1 MVKIRKYTLKKKHK
15 NRLTGGSDNI
25 RNLNR
30 RERRKLSRTLPKL
43 QAVIRRRISNNSP
56 SPVLPEPPMII
67 PQTSPITVPQ
77 TSPITVPRTYPT
89 TRRRRGW
96 RSQRGTPILWYNLS
110 PEQYLR
116 QTQHYIPILQPI
128 PMPASN
134 IPATEPIPIDSD
146 GNEIINVNDESNN
159 EYILSIDRKGN
170 VTVLKDGSSPIEGGG
185 KSSSRHSPNS
195 TSHPNIS
202 IDGLINIFL
211 HFCNK
216 YEYNSVG
223 LWRNRNVI
231 GREYNNDIRK
241 DVFRLSDA
249 LNEYNASVDDSNQYS
264 INSYMMNESLELI
277 PISFKTLFV
286 DNHDDVGSYYS
297 TIALLDFDLNTVG
310 VDRNGNIVNLLEYA
324 ETYLKREIEIR
335 DELVEVIRNNNEENI
350 NPNVRNWIETA
361 NDEIIDYEW
370 KIDVLRA
377 LYAIKDAKFK
387 ESKRQRESSN
397 YKLANIP
404 DDISNELAKFQ
415 FGGAPVSPDNE
426 FFYSMINND
435 LEGMRKAIESGANV
449 NIQYHHGTSPLIFL
463 AESESPFRGDIEEN
477 IEMVDLLLTNNA
489 NPNLQ
494 DKHGNTALHWAAARG
509 YLKFVEKLIEKK
521 AETNI
526 QNLSGFN
533 PLHSVLEDEEENV
546 IPMNV
551 EPIMKLLI
559 QNGINVNHKDWN
571 ENTPLHL
578 ATENNNSLAIGI
590 LLRAGANE
598 NIRNYN
604 GKTPHEIAL
613 ENINGGRF
621 EVEPEQDA
629 LPSIE
634 AFGAKAL
641 RAFADFRREK
651 AQAYL
656 AGRAQANRRDAT
668 YLAEEAK
675 NEDSYLNSLPNDLE
689 GKIRK
694 MMFGG
699 AWTSNAVWSAVLYGH
714 SPNVKKLKLAIE
726 SGADVNVQ
734 NHNGTTPLICLS
746 SGYRMSIEMVDL
758 LLTNNADPNVQDNY
772 GETALHW
779 AAFRGYLIVV
789 KRLLESENI
798 DINITN
804 EYGGNALHSIFKDEE
819 PGPGNYANF
828 SGEYFDN
835 VEPIVKLLIEKG
847 ININETDDDGKTPL
861 HLAAEQ
867 NHGGAVGILLRAGAD
882 ENIKTYEVYWR
893 NGQTAYELA
902 ENIRNMIELQRDAS
916 VTAMLDDDDAA
927 ASDDDDSTSI
937 DADRRH
943 YIYVKRNCP
952 WHGVIDVLQKTSLSS
967 DNEYSLWAY
976 EPLALNAF
984 HQFHREKA
992 QAYLAEEAKNED
1004 SYLNSLPDE
1013 LEEGIRNMFG
1023 GRNYD
1028 NDLLDAAASKNLEQM
1043 RIAIESG
1050 ANVNVTN
1057 HRSISPLI
1065 SLAKS
1070 WGWLNIEMVD
1080 LLLTNN
1086 ADPNLQDRGGETALH
1101 WAAARGYLEMVKKLL
1116 ESENIDINI
1125 TNIDGR
1131 NALHSIFDDEEEL
1144 FDLEHVE
1151 PIIKLLIEKGININE
1166 TDNSGKTALHLASEQ
1181 NNGNA
1186 VGILLRAGADENIK
1200 TDDYHP
1206 AGQTAYELAKNKK
1219 NRIELDRHNSL
1230 GEIIPGGDLV
1240 ERLRIT
1246 QIERDLVRAVMT
1258 VGEEEHSFQIPRDIL
1273 VDTDHNL
1280 WTYEPLALNAFHE
1293 FHREKAQAYLAGRAQ
1308 ANRRQGA
1315 YLAQGTR
1322 DKGSILHSLPN
1333 DLEGKI
1339 RKMMFGGGQIFSS
1352 NKKDYELEFLNN
1364 ELSKTRKRYNT
1375 YGKLL
1380 AVNQLIPKNVDNDI
1394 WDFAMKCYNIYK
1406 KNYVPHEHAPAS
1418 AAPPLH
1424 SDRHA
1429 TMIQT
1434 MVRGT
1439 LVRGK
1444 LETERLFFDK
1454 MLSENANQPVILIDW
1469 MQTWIDEDTLELI
1482 EHTMRFIWN
1491 RPGRADA
1498 WPEPAIIGNS
1508 NTTDILRSF
1517 KKAFSINSTPEIVLI
1532 VYLKVLAFIIEYNY
1546 LGLTLDDVDVEGKE
1560 VAIKRLDAIFKS
1572 IYNKENYELSLHKVN
1587 FENPFIELAIDTR
1600 EMTEIIDYITF
1611 YKEIAIESLTTIY
1624 ELFEKH
1630 DNVFEYLL
1638 EQVKKNDKIDKEQD
1652 QKKMYKLRKRR
1663 VNMWGKHYRHPIN
1676 RLPEDIEA
1684 KIDENLL

>member
-1 MVKIRKYTLKKKHK
+1 MLKIRKYTLKKKHK
-15 NRLTGGSDNI
+15 NRLTGGSNI
-25 RNLNR
+25 DSNLNR
-30 RERRKLSRTLPKL
+30 KQRRQLNRALPKL
-43 QAVIRRRISNNSP
+43 QTAIRSRISHNLPTSNENS
-56 SPVLPEPPMII
+56 SVLSQQPII
-67 PQTSPITVPQ
+67 TPQTSPITIPRSYPITRSRRYRGNRGRGRRNQ
-77 TSPITVPRTYPT
+77 TISPITSPLILHPISPSNYLQPITNSSQSSFDNWATSVFPQNVNSPQQSNTINPT
-89 TRRRRGW
+89 FMPN
-96 RSQRGTPILWYNLS
+96 S
-110 PEQYLR
+110 
-116 QTQHYIPILQPI
+116 QTQHYIPVLQPI
-128 PMPASN
+128 P
-134 IPATEPIPIDSD
+134 IPNTETATLDSE

-185 KSSSRHSPNS
+185 KSRSRHSPNS
-195 TSHPNIS
+195 TSQPKWS

-216 YEYNSVG
+216 YEYHSVE

-231 GREYNNDIRK
+231 AREDGNDIRK
-241 DVFRLSDA
+241 DVFRLSNA
-249 LNEYNASVDDSNQYS
+249 LNDYNESVDDSNQYS
-264 INSYMMNESLELI
+264 INSYMDESLELI

-324 ETYLKREIEIR
+324 ENYLKREIEIR

-350 NPNVRNWIETA
+350 NPNVRHWIETA

-377 LYAIKDAKFK
+377 FYAIKDAKFK

-415 FGGAPVSPDNE
+415 FGGA
-426 FFYSMINND
+426 
-435 LEGMRKAIESGANV
+435 
-449 NIQYHHGTSPLIFL
+449 
-463 AESESPFRGDIEEN
+463 
-477 IEMVDLLLTNNA
+477 
-489 NPNLQ
+489 
-494 DKHGNTALHWAAARG
+494 W
-509 YLKFVEKLIEKK
+509 
-521 AETNI
+521 
-526 QNLSGFN
+526 
-533 PLHSVLEDEEENV
+533 
-546 IPMNV
+546 
-551 EPIMKLLI
+551 
-559 QNGINVNHKDWN
+559 
-571 ENTPLHL
+571 
-578 ATENNNSLAIGI
+578 TENAI
-590 LLRAGANE
+590 
-598 NIRNYN
+598 
-604 GKTPHEIAL
+604 
-613 ENINGGRF
+613 
-621 EVEPEQDA
+621 
-629 LPSIE
+629 
-634 AFGAKAL
+634 
-641 RAFADFRREK
+641 
-651 AQAYL
+651 
-656 AGRAQANRRDAT
+656 
-668 YLAEEAK
+668 
-675 NEDSYLNSLPNDLE
+675 
-689 GKIRK
+689 
-694 MMFGG
+694 
-699 AWTSNAVWSAVLYGH
+699 WSALLYGH
-714 SPNVKKLKLAIE
+714 SPNLEKFKLAIE
-726 SGADVNVQ
+726 SGADVNEQ
-734 NHNGTTPLICLS
+734 NHRGDTPLICLS
-746 SGYRMSIEMVDL
+746 SGYRMNIEMVDL
-758 LLTNNADPNVQDNY
+758 LLTNNADPNLQDKD

-779 AAFRGYLIVV
+779 AAFKGYLIVV
-789 KRLLESENI
+789 ERLLESKNI

-804 EYGGNALHSIFKDEE
+804 KYGGNALHSIFKDEE
-819 PGPGNYANF
+819 SGTGNYG
-828 SGEYFDN
+828 SYSERCFDN

-847 ININETDDDGKTPL
+847 ININETDEDGKTPL

-882 ENIKTYEVYWR
+882 ENIKTDEVYWR

-902 ENIRNMIELQRDAS
+902 ENIRNMIELHRDAS
-916 VTAMLDDDDAA
+916 VRAMFDDDAA

-937 DADRRH
+937 DADRKH

-952 WHGVIDVLQKTSLSS
+952 WYGVIDVLQKTSLSS

-1023 GRNYD
+1023 GTMQSNEVWRALEN
-1028 NDLLDAAASKNLEQM
+1028 NDLEQM
-1043 RIAIESG
+1043 RVAIESG
-1050 ANVNVTN
+1050 ANVNVQSRRGN
-1057 HRSISPLI
+1057 SPLI
-1065 SLAKS
+1065 SLAK
-1070 WGWLNIEMVD
+1070 GYYYPNAEIVD

-1101 WAAARGYLEMVKKLL
+1101 WAAAKGYLEIVKKLL
-1116 ESENIDINI
+1116 ESENIGINI
-1125 TNIDGR
+1125 TDREGR
-1131 NALHSIFDDEEEL
+1131 NALHSIFDDEEAHDL

-1151 PIIKLLIEKGININE
+1151 TIMKLLIEKGININE
-1166 TDNSGKTALHLASEQ
+1166 TDNSGKTALHLAAEQ
-1181 NNGNA
+1181 NHGNA

-1200 TDDYHP
+1200 TYDYHP
-1206 AGQTAYELAKNKK
+1206 AGQTAYELAENKK
-1219 NRIELDRHNSL
+1219 NTVELQRDASVRALFEGDEADENVYDFFFDDDNSL
-1230 GEIIPGGDLV
+1230 W
-1240 ERLRIT
+1240 
-1246 QIERDLVRAVMT
+1246 A
-1258 VGEEEHSFQIPRDIL
+1258 
-1273 VDTDHNL
+1273 
-1280 WTYEPLALNAFHE
+1280 YEPLALNAFHQ
-1293 FHREKAQAYLAGRAQ
+1293 FHRAQQEQAYLAEEAK
-1308 ANRRQGA
+1308 NEHSH
-1315 YLAQGTR
+1315 LN
-1322 DKGSILHSLPN
+1322 SLP
-1333 DLEGKI
+1333 DELEAGI
-1339 RKMMFGGGQIFSS
+1339 RKMLGGHRSNRKKDGGGQIFSS
-1352 NKKDYELEFLNN
+1352 NKKNYELEFLNN

-1406 KNYVPHEHAPAS
+1406 KNYVPHEHAPTS

-1454 MLSENANQPVILIDW
+1454 MLSENANQPDILIDW

-1482 EHTMRFIWN
+1482 ENTMRFIWK
-1491 RPGRADA
+1491 RRAHA

-1572 IYNKENYELSLHKVN
+1572 IYNKENYELSVHKVN
-1587 FENPFIELAIDTR
+1587 FENPFISHIDTR

-1652 QKKMYKLRKRR
+1652 QKKMHKLRKRR

-1676 RLPEDIEA
+1676 RLPEAIET

>member
-15 NRLTGGSDNI
+15 NRFTGGSDNN

-56 SPVLPEPPMII
+56 SQVLPEPPMII
-67 PQTSPITVPQ
+67 PQ

-110 PEQYLR
+110 PEQYLLHV
-116 QTQHYIPILQPI
+116 QHYVPVLQPI

-134 IPATEPIPIDSD
+134 IPATEPVPIDSD

-159 EYILSIDRKGN
+159 EYILSIDTKGN

-185 KSSSRHSPNS
+185 KSSSRHRPNS

-216 YEYNSVG
+216 YEYNCVG

-231 GREYNNDIRK
+231 GHEYDNEIRK

-249 LNEYNASVDDSNQYS
+249 LNDYNESVDDSNQYS
-264 INSYMMNESLELI
+264 INNIDESLELI
-277 PISFKTLFV
+277 PNSFKTLFV
-286 DNHDDVGSYYS
+286 HHNIVGSYYS
-297 TIALLDFDLNTVG
+297 TIAVLDFDLNTVG
-310 VDRNGNIVNLLEYA
+310 VDRNGDIVNLLEYA
-324 ETYLKREIEIR
+324 ENYLKREIEIR
-335 DELVEVIRNNNEENI
+335 DRLVEVIRNNNEENI
-350 NPNVRNWIETA
+350 NPNVRHWIETA

-415 FGGAPVSPDNE
+415 FGGAPVSADNK

-463 AESESPFRGDIEEN
+463 AESEEKDIEEN

-656 AGRAQANRRDAT
+656 TGRAQANRRDAT
-668 YLAEEAK
+668 YLAQGTGDK
-675 NEDSYLNSLPNDLE
+675 GSILHSLPNELE

-699 AWTSNAVWSAVLYGH
+699 AWTSNAIWSAIIYGH
-714 SPNVKKLKLAIE
+714 SPNVEKFKLAIE

-734 NHNGTTPLICLS
+734 NHRGDTPLICLS
-746 SGYRMSIEMVDL
+746 SGYRMNIEMVDL
-758 LLTNNADPNVQDNY
+758 LLTNNADPNLQDED

-779 AAFRGYLIVV
+779 AARGGYLIVV
-789 KRLLESENI
+789 ERLLESENI

-804 EYGGNALHSIFKDEE
+804 KYGGNALHSIFKDEE
-819 PGPGNYANF
+819 SGTGNYGSY
-828 SGEYFDN
+828 SGEWFDN

-847 ININETDDDGKTPL
+847 ININETDEDGKTPL

-882 ENIKTYEVYWR
+882 ENIKTDEVYWR

-902 ENIRNMIELQRDAS
+902 ENIRNMIELQRDAADRRRAR
-916 VTAMLDDDDAA
+916 VDDDDAA

-967 DNEYSLWAY
+967 DNEYSLRAY

-992 QAYLAEEAKNED
+992 QAHLAEEAKNED

-1125 TNIDGR
+1125 TNIDER
-1131 NALHSIFDDEEEL
+1131 NALHSIFDDEEES
-1144 FDLEHVE
+1144 FDPDNVE
-1151 PIIKLLIEKGININE
+1151 PIMKLLIEKGININE

-1246 QIERDLVRAVMT
+1246 QIEPDLVRAVMT

-1315 YLAQGTR
+1315 YLAQVTR

-1364 ELSKTRKRYNT
+1364 ELSKTRKRYNK

-1380 AVNQLIPKNVDNDI
+1380 AANQLIPKNVDNDI

-1482 EHTMRFIWN
+1482 EDTMRFIWK
-1491 RPGRADA
+1491 RRAGA

-1546 LGLTLDDVDVEGKE
+1546 LGLTLDDVGVEGKE

-1572 IYNKENYELSLHKVN
+1572 IYNKENYELSLYKVN
-1587 FENPFIELAIDTR
+1587 FENPFISHIDTR
-1600 EMTEIIDYITF
+1600 EMTEIIDSITF

-1652 QKKMYKLRKRR
+1652 KKKMYKLRKRR

-1676 RLPEDIEA
+1676 RLPEDIET